1 MKIQHLRYI
10 VMIADQRSISLAAK
24 KLYVSQ
30 PYLSKVVQD
39 IEADFGKKIF
49 ERKPQ
54 GIALTAE
61 GKQLRPGPVSSDKA
75 LEDKSAEQPHQNTG
89 GYAGQEGTHR
99 ADTHQRDAEGAL
111 AEALPEGQQS
121 KHTSQG

>member
-61 GKQLRPGPVSSDKA
+61 GKQLYFLAQSVISQMDAIENIGKQKNISQDQGKIRCSNCW
-75 LEDKSAEQPHQNTG
+75 LFAE
-89 GYAGQEGTHR
+89 R
-99 ADTHQRDAEGAL
+99 
-111 AEALPEGQQS
+111 
-121 KHTSQG
+121 

>member
-30 PYLSKVVQD
+30 PYLSKIVQD

-49 ERKPQ
+49 E
-54 GIALTAE
+54 
-61 GKQLRPGPVSSDKA
+61 
-75 LEDKSAEQPHQNTG
+75 
-89 GYAGQEGTHR
+89 
-99 ADTHQRDAEGAL
+99 
-111 AEALPEGQQS
+111 
-121 KHTSQG
+121 